1 MYLYPMSEK
10 QIFTLRQVVSS
21 IRKTIEERYQ
31 SEYWVKAEM
40 HKLGQTRSGHC
51 YPELVQKEDGKIVA
65 EMRGTIWKHNFDR
78 INARFMQVVKEP
90 LKEDTTL
97 LMRIKV
103 SFHEIYGISLQISD
117 IDPNYS
123 LGELQRERAETLKKL
138 QKEGLIDA
146 NQKVDFPLLPKRI
159 AIISAESS
167 KGLSD
172 FMKVIEE
179 NEWGYRFF
187 TFMFPAYLQGDQAE
201 HSIISQLE
209 RIRKVKS
216 HFDVVVI
223 VRGGGGEVGM
233 SCYNNYNLCKAIASF
248 PMPIL
253 TGIGHST
260 NLTVA
265 EMVSYRNA
273 ITPTELGD
281 YLIQAFHNFSIPVKD
296 ASKQIRT
303 HALQIMEL
311 SKVHLSKSTTSFNAV
326 AINAIS
332 SEKLALERAGTKL
345 KSAVRQYTYNNNNVL
360 SRFQQTTVSGGRL
373 LIQNNR
379 NSLGKNEI
387 ELKNAVQRQ
396 FVNEANRIER
406 LEQSVHLLDP
416 INVLNR
422 GFSITTIN
430 GSTISKKN
438 PITTGDIIST
448 KTADFTIESEVIKH
462 KKDEQR
468 D

>member
-1 MYLYPMSEK
+1 MSEQT

-21 IRKTIEERYQ
+21 IRKTLEERYNR
-31 SEYWVKAEM
+31 EYWVKAEM
-40 HKLGQTRSGHC
+40 HKLGQTRAGHC

-65 EMRGTIWKHNFDR
+65 EMRGTIWKHSFDR
-78 INARFMQVVKEP
+78 INARFMKVVKEP

-97 LMRIKV
+97 LMKV
-103 SFHEIYGISLQISD
+103 KVNFHEIYGMSLQISD

-123 LGELQRERAETLKKL
+123 LGELQRERAETLQKL
-138 QKEGLIDA
+138 EKEGLLNA
-146 NQKVDFPLLPKRI
+146 NQKVDFPMLPKRV
-159 AIISAESS
+159 AVISAESS

-187 TFMFPAYLQGDQAE
+187 TMLFPASLQGDQAE
-201 HSIISQLE
+201 HSIIEQLQKIE
-209 RIRKVKS
+209 TVRD
-216 HFDVVVI
+216 HFDCVVI

-281 YLIQAFHNFSIPVKD
+281 FLIQAFHNFSQPVRD
-296 ASKQIRT
+296 AIRSIKV
-303 HALQIMEL
+303 HSLQTLEL
-311 SKVHLSKSTTSFNAV
+311 SKVKLAQTSSSFSAV
-326 AINAIS
+326 ATGALGR
-332 SEKLALERAGTKL
+332 EKLILQAMKDALGSESRQTLQLNKERIGRLERSTGSAGKL
-345 KSAVRQYTYNNNNVL
+345 SI
-360 SRFQQTTVSGGRL
+360 QTQRGKLQRITEQLPIYAKAQL
-373 LIQNNR
+373 L
-379 NSLGKNEI
+379 K
-387 ELKNAVQRQ
+387 
-396 FVNEANRIER
+396 EANSIEGLQQSIR
-406 LEQSVHLLDP
+406 LMDP

-422 GFSITTIN
+422 GFSITTFK
-430 GSTISKKN
+430 GKTIDDTNAVKK
-438 PITTGDIIST
+438 GDVIST
-448 KTADFTIESEVIKH
+448 RTAKFTIESEVKS
-462 KKDEQR
+462 KKDGHE
-468 D
+468 